1 MILFLSLIS
10 CVDYEL
16 NRRKMSDSYVQPSRE
31 SGVDILWVIDNS
43 ASMFEEQEQL
53 ANHVSHFTD
62 YITAAPVDFRIGVIT
77 TDMSGEEPGRFIEQQ
92 QLHPGTLELA
102 DAFADLIVLEEGS
115 RDEKG
120 FETTLLA
127 LEPEGINQDF
137 IDPAADLEVIFFSDE
152 DEQSEMS
159 AESFVSSLNSLRS
172 NSNIAVNAI
181 TGDPPEG
188 CASVFGAADPG
199 FKYHEVQEN
208 TLGLRESICS
218 LDYNAMLE
226 RIALKVLG
234 LENTFALNAAPDLDT
249 MEVLVDG
256 ALVHRRERHGWQYDA
271 GQNAIVFDG
280 FAVPPPGA
288 EIVFKYFLWIG
299 TEDDLEEEVEG
310 EQ

>member
-1 MILFLSLIS
+1 MTLLLLLVS

-16 NRRKMSDSYVQPSRE
+16 NRRQMVESYVQPSRE
-31 SGVDILWVIDNS
+31 AGVEILWVIDNS

-53 ANHVSHFTD
+53 ANHVAHFTD

-77 TDMSGEEPGRFIEQQ
+77 TDMAVEKPGQLVDNQ
-92 QLHPGTLELA
+92 LLHPGTLDLA
-102 DAFADLIVLEEGS
+102 DAFADLILLEEGS
-115 RDEKG
+115 RDEMG

-127 LEPEGINQDF
+127 LEPEGVNQDM
-137 IDPAADLEVIFFSDE
+137 IDPAADLEIVFFSDE

-159 AESFVSSLNSLRS
+159 AESFLSEVNFLRS
-172 NSNIAVNAI
+172 NGNIAINSI

-188 CASVFGAADPG
+188 CASIFGAADPG

-208 TLGLRESICS
+208 SYGLRESICS
-218 LDYNAMLE
+218 LDYETMLE

-234 LENTFALNAAPDLDT
+234 LENTFALSTAPDLDS

-256 ALVHRRERHGWQYDA
+256 ALVHRRDRHGWQYDA
-271 GQNAIVFDG
+271 GLNAIVFDG

-299 TEDDLEEEVEG
+299 TEESLEEAVEG
-310 EQ
+310 EE